1 MKKQKVKFWQKM
13 LLFGALLL
21 FSPQLFSQV
30 KGKVSDTSGMSIP
43 GATIIEK
50 GTKNGVVSDSDGKY
64 QIQVSNQQKAVL
76 VFSFVGLEE
85 QEIPVAGKTTIN
97 VTLKESTTAIDEVVV
112 VGYGTQKK
120 ESIVASIATIS
131 SAEIVQSPT
140 SNLTAGLAG
149 KMPGLTIMLKD
160 GELGAENLQTFIRGQ
175 ATMNSSSP
183 LILVDGVERGINSID
198 PYDVESVS
206 ILKDA
211 SATAVFGVRGANGV
225 ILVTTKKGIVG
236 KTQVTA
242 NSSYSLQT
250 PTRLPKP
257 LNAFDYVNLRNE
269 VVRLDNPNNPPAF
282 DDSVIEHLKNNDL
295 TGYYM
300 DRDFFGES
308 FKKYT
313 PMYKANV
320 NVQGGTEKTKYFASV
335 GYMSQGGPFK
345 TVPNT
350 EFGYDNSQRLDRFT
364 YRANI
369 DMQITKSLKAW
380 MNLSGYLQDKNDPMI
395 RGDLQ
400 DAATGVESSYFRMI
414 AKMLDEPSLA
424 TSDFLPDGKTPT
436 GFNMYGWL
444 NQSGY
449 KVATT
454 NQVNSTVGF
463 EQDMGFITKGLSAR
477 AIVSYDANN
486 VHRRGFRQTPDE
498 WASSLVKSPA
508 GKDSVVYSL
517 SKPGIELVPVL
528 TQEQRNTFDLEASVN
543 YNNKFGAHAVT
554 GLLLYKQNQA
564 IRDAQVPFNYVGI
577 VGRATYNYAQRYL
590 AELNFGMNGSEQF
603 AEGRR
608 FGFFPSVSLGW
619 VLTQENFMK
628 GISAVEFLK
637 LRGSFGQ
644 VGNDNISNRRFIYV
658 EDWVQGTGSGS
669 YFNGTGNLPGLPNP
683 VYENSMANPFVS
695 WEVANK
701 ANIGIE
707 SSFKGGFEWDL
718 DLFYEKRNSI
728 LITQLAVP
736 RYMFGQLSM
745 PPVNDGVMTN
755 RGFETSFTHKK
766 KFAKD
771 LFIMNRISAAFA
783 RNVIEENNE
792 APFDKTYVYPYR
804 QEGFSRGV
812 IFGYDCLG
820 YFADQAEIDA
830 WPNQS
835 QLGKAIPGDLKYRD
849 VNGDGVVSDKD
860 LIPMKYPTVPELNL
874 SYTLNINYKGFDL
887 SVLLQGVS
895 NYSFNFTDRGVR
907 EWNGNPAR
915 NGWKNYFELHKYAW
929 TPEKAANGG
938 DIRYPR
944 LHVDGISG
952 NHATSNYWLIDLW
965 YLRVKNLELGYTF
978 PKRMTKAIGLENLRV
993 YLNGMNV
1000 ATFDNMPFKYFD
1012 PEVSNSLSHPI
1023 FATYNAGLNITF

>member
-1 MKKQKVKFWQKM
+1 MKRQKVKFWQKM

-21 FSPQLFSQV
+21 FSQQMFSQI
-30 KGKVSDTSGMSIP
+30 KGKVSDASGISIP
-43 GATIIEK
+43 GVTIIEK
-50 GTKNGVVSDSDGKY
+50 GTKNGVISDSDGKY

-76 VFSFVGLEE
+76 IFSFVGLEV

-97 VTLKESTTAIDEVVV
+97 VTLKESNTAIDEVVV

-175 ATMNSSSP
+175 ATMNSSTP
-183 LILVDGVERGINSID
+183 LVLVDGVERQITTID

-225 ILVTTKKGIVG
+225 ILVTTKKGVVG
-236 KTQVTA
+236 KTNVTA
-242 NSSYSLQT
+242 NTSYSLQT
-250 PTRLPKP
+250 LTRLPKP
-257 LNAFDYVNLRNE
+257 LNAIDYVNLRNE

-282 DDSVIEHLKNNDL
+282 DPSVIEHLKNNDL
-295 TGYYM
+295 TGFYM
-300 DRDFFGES
+300 DRDFFSES
-308 FKKYT
+308 LNKYT

-320 NVQGGTEKTKYFASV
+320 NIQGGTEKTKYFASV

-350 EFGYDNSQRLDRFT
+350 EYGYDNSQMLNRFN

-369 DMQITKSLKAW
+369 DMQITKQLKAW
-380 MNLSGYLQDKNDPMI
+380 LNLSGYLQDKKDPMI
-395 RGDLQ
+395 RGDIA
-400 DAATGVESSYFRMI
+400 DAATGAESSYFRLI

-424 TSDFLPDGKTPT
+424 TSDFLPDGVTPMGT
-436 GFNMYGWL
+436 NMYGWL

-463 EQDMGFITKGLSAR
+463 ELNMDFITKGLSTR
-477 AIVSYDANN
+477 AIASYDANN
-486 VHRRGFRQTPDE
+486 LHRRGFRHTSDE

-508 GKDSVVYSL
+508 GKDSVVYAL
-517 SKPGIELVPVL
+517 TKPGVELIPVL
-528 TQEQRNTFDLEASVN
+528 TQTQSNIFDLEASIN

-564 IRDAQVPFNYVGI
+564 IRGVEVPFNYVGI
-577 VGRATYNYAQRYL
+577 VGRATYNYSQRYL

-608 FGFFPSVSLGW
+608 FGFFPSLSLGW

-644 VGNDNISNRRFIYV
+644 VGNDNISNRRFIYL
-658 EDWVQGTGSGS
+658 EDWIQGTGG
-669 YFNGTGNLPGLPNP
+669 YFTGTGNLPGLPNP
-683 VYENSMANPFVS
+683 VYENAMANPLVS

-701 ANIGIE
+701 ANFGIE

-736 RYMFGQLSM
+736 RYLFGQLSM
-745 PPVNDGVMTN
+745 PPLNDGVMTN
-755 RGFETSFTHKK
+755 RGFETSFTYKK

-771 LFIMNRISAAFA
+771 LFISNRISAAFA
-783 RNVIEENNE
+783 RNKIEKNNE
-792 APFDKTYVYPYR
+792 APFDKSYAYPYR

-849 VNGDGVVSDKD
+849 VNGDGVISDKD
-860 LIPMKYPTVPELNL
+860 LIPMKYSTTPELNL

-887 SVLLQGVS
+887 SVLLHGVS
-895 NYSFNFTDRGVR
+895 NYTFNFSGRGVK
-907 EWNGNPAR
+907 EWEGNAAR
-915 NGWKNYFELHKYAW
+915 FGWKNYFELHKYAW

-952 NHATSNYWLIDLW
+952 NHAASNFWLIDLW
-965 YLRVKNLELGYTF
+965 YLRIKNLELGYTF
-978 PKRMTKAIGLENLRV
+978 PKRMTKAIGLENLRI

-1012 PEVSNSLSHPI
+1012 PEVSGSISHPI